1 MRQTYRGGIEEILA
15 ARRGALPS
23 KAELQQRTSALIASH
38 CPPPAPR
45 TPADVLAEVSQ
56 LTAESGSSMTVEGLQ
71 RRCDEIMEED
81 FQPSQS
87 DQACGS
93 ELLTTDDVYRGTL
106 LDGEFDEVEG
116 ANSFQDAVSA
126 FRGDQ
131 LAMEADQSE

>member
-1 MRQTYRGGIEEILA
+1 
-15 ARRGALPS
+15 
-23 KAELQQRTSALIASH
+23 
-38 CPPPAPR
+38 
-45 TPADVLAEVSQ
+45 
-56 LTAESGSSMTVEGLQ
+56 MTVEGLQ

-93 ELLTTDDVYRGTL
+93 ELLTTDDEYRGTL
-106 LDGEFDEVEG
+106 LEGEFDEVEG

-131 LAMEADQSE
+131 LAMEADQSERENLQTIR